1 MPIITNRLILQ
12 EDSLKG
18 RNIRELEKR
27 RDSITGKLEMHLKR
41 KLSFRSLDHGSK
53 DVMKDWLYNIEGSMN
68 HKMSEW
74 SIEGRLDPS

>member
-1 MPIITNRLILQ
+1 
-12 EDSLKG
+12 
-18 RNIRELEKR
+18 
-27 RDSITGKLEMHLKR
+27 MHSKR
-41 KLSFRSLDHGSK
+41 KLSFGSLDHGSK